1 MKQRSIAR
9 KLFDF
14 IVNPAMRF
22 SYLTELG
29 LTRWMSDESFIRKEF
44 KYALGYRL
52 DLDNPKTFNEKLQW
66 LKLYDRR
73 AIYSTMVD
81 KHAVKQY
88 VSELIGEEY
97 IIPTLGVWDRPEDID
112 FEKLPNQ
119 FVLKCTHD
127 SGGIVIC
134 KDKSKIDKTAIIRK
148 LNACLK
154 RRYFFIHREWS
165 YKNVKPRIIAEQYME
180 DKTDGE
186 LRDYKFYCF
195 DGFVKALLLATN
207 RQSEGGPYFDYFD
220 SNFNHLA
227 LTNHWH
233 KNAAKIPHK
242 PSHFDEMVRL
252 SQVLSKG
259 IPHVR
264 VDFYEANGHVYFG
277 ELTFY
282 DMGGYLRIHP
292 EEWEVEWGDLIKLPK
307 K

>member
-1 MKQRSIAR
+1 MLKSLFNKEKRFVFIAGLFNHYPNMPDEKYLK
-9 KLFDF
+9 KLWKA
-14 IVNPAMRF
+14 VMG
-22 SYLTELG
+22 YELN
-29 LTRWMSDESFIRKEF
+29 LEMPT
-44 KYALGYRL
+44 
-52 DLDNPKTFNEKLQW
+52 TFNEKLQW

-73 AIYSTMVD
+73 PEYTMMVD
-81 KHAVKQY
+81 KYAVKKY
-88 VSELIGEEY
+88 IADKIGKEY
-97 IIPTLGVWDRPEDID
+97 IIPTLGVWERFEDID
-112 FEKLPNQ
+112 FESLPNQ

-127 SGGIVIC
+127 SGGLVIC
-134 KDKSKIDKTAIIRK
+134 RDKNTFDKEKAKNKISK
-148 LNACLK
+148 CMK
-154 RRYFFIHREWS
+154 RNYFYNTREWP
-165 YKNVKPRIIAEQYME
+165 YKNVPPRIIAEQYME